1 MSIITAVTV
10 PKEQNEVFK
19 VLLNQFN
26 QIHQPLKLK
35 YHHFLGLKML
45 NYSMCRKHDKK
56 KVVYFLAICN
66 LSAAIKIRKS
76 EYKFKMATILRDE
89 TGRRGGEG
97 D

>member
-1 MSIITAVTV
+1 
-10 PKEQNEVFK
+10 
-19 VLLNQFN
+19 
-26 QIHQPLKLK
+26 
-35 YHHFLGLKML
+35 ML